1 MEKNLLPVLILREMV
16 LFPSRELR
24 IEFDTMEDKQL
35 LSLIESCYQ
44 GNMLVVTPVDFLET
58 NFEIGELPFLGVE
71 AKLKLK
77 MEMPN
82 GKTRIILEGLERR
95 RVLEYHIEDQTYMA
109 DSTFFG
115 EEDMD
120 PKEEAAYA
128 RSLLKQLHQ
137 YIKQVPYISNAVLS
151 EVRDTL
157 SLSRLTDLVADMLP
171 TTFSRKLDYLN
182 EVNPV
187 ERVKM
192 LRNDMSQDI
201 KVFELEQA
209 IDEKVEKEL
218 AESQKEFV
226 LREKLQVIKKEL
238 GESNDKDDEIN
249 SLKQRVNALKCPPKV
264 KQRLKLELRR
274 YEMASPS
281 SPEVGIIRDYVDWL
295 LSLPWSY
302 QTRDIT
308 SLHEVKRILDSTHYG
323 LEKVK
328 DRILEYLAVKQNTD
342 HSKSPILCL
351 VGPPGVGKTSLA
363 MSIAKSLG
371 RRTTK
376 MSVGGIHDEAEI
388 LGHRRTYVGANPGRI
403 IQGMRRVKTTNPVFI
418 IDEIDKM
425 TKDIKGDPASAL
437 LEVLDPEQNMSFV
450 DHYIEEE
457 YDLSKV
463 MFIATANYVEQ
474 IPPELLDRLELIT
487 ISSYTEY
494 EKLDIAKN
502 YLIPRGLS
510 DHGLTEIEVQF
521 EDEAILSLIRFY
533 TREAGVRELERV
545 IASILRK
552 IVKNFLLDKTIAS
565 CLVTSSL
572 VEEYLGPKKYT
583 YTENDDFTQSGVVNG
598 MAYTPFGGDILPMEV
613 TTYPGSGTLILT
625 GSLGKVMQ
633 ESAQIAF
640 SYLKS
645 KAQELEI
652 SMDLVEK
659 SDVHIHVPEGAVMKD
674 GPSAGIALT
683 TALISLF
690 LDQKV
695 PKTIAMTGEMTLR
708 GRILPIGGL
717 KEKVIGAHRSGMK
730 DIYLPKANQNDLEEI
745 PEDVKKD
752 LTFHLVDH
760 YQEIYQS
767 LFSRKKRK
775 QDKKKELLENR

>member
-44 GNMLVVTPVDFLET
+44 GTMLVVTPVDFLET
-58 NFEIGELPFLGVE
+58 HFELGELPFLGVE

-95 RVLEYHIEDQTYMA
+95 SVLGYHVEDEITMA
-109 DSTFFG
+109 EVSFFS
-115 EEDMD
+115 EEEID
-120 PKEEAAYA
+120 PKEESAYA
-128 RSLLKQLHQ
+128 RSLLKQLHR
-137 YIKQVPYISNAVLS
+137 YIKQVPYISNAILS
-151 EVRDTL
+151 EVTDTL
-157 SLSRLTDLVADMLP
+157 PLSKLTDLVADMLP

-249 SLKQRVNALKCPPKV
+249 TLKQRVNALKCPPKV

-274 YEMASPS
+274 YEMASPN

-302 QTRDIT
+302 QTRDVS
-308 SLHEVKRILDSTHYG
+308 SLPEVKRILDSTHYG

-371 RRTTK
+371 RRATK

-388 LGHRRTYVGANPGRI
+388 LGHRRTYVGASPGRI

-437 LEVLDPEQNMSFV
+437 LEVLDPEQNMSFA

-463 MFIATANYVEQ
+463 MFIATANYIEQ
-474 IPPELLDRLELIT
+474 IPLELLDRLELIT

-494 EKLDIAKN
+494 EKLDIARN
-502 YLIPRGLS
+502 YLIPRALS
-510 DHGLTEIEVQF
+510 EHGLTEIEVQF
-521 EDEAILSLIRFY
+521 EEAAILSLIRFY

-552 IVKNFLLDKTIAS
+552 IVKHFLLDKTIAS

-572 VEEYLGPKKYT
+572 VEEYLGPKKY
-583 YTENDDFTQSGVVNG
+583 S
-598 MAYTPFGGDILPMEV
+598 YTPFGGDILPMEV
-613 TTYPGSGTLILT
+613 TTYQGNGTLILT

-640 SYLKS
+640 SYVKS
-645 KAQELEI
+645 KAQELGIPIEF
-652 SMDLVEK
+652 MEK
-659 SDVHIHVPEGAVMKD
+659 SDVHIHVPEGAVVKD

-695 PKTIAMTGEMTLR
+695 SKTIAMTGEMTLR

-717 KEKVIGAHRSGMK
+717 KEKVIGAHRSGIK
-730 DIYLPKANQNDLEEI
+730 EIYLPKANQNDLEEI
-745 PEDVKKD
+745 PDDVKKD
-752 LTFHLVDH
+752 LVFHLVDH
-760 YQEIYQS
+760 YQEIYRS
-767 LFSRKKRK
+767 LFASKKKK
-775 QDKKKELLENR
+775 QEKRKELLTYR